1 MRIIDLFSGAGGL
14 TFGFYYRLYKNR
26 FVRNKKNLFVFANE
40 FNKSASDAFSVN
52 YPDIT
57 MLNSD
62 IKDLTEDQIKKLVGE
77 DPVDIIIGG
86 PPCQSYSTVGPRNY
100 DERAVLYQEYSRI
113 LGIVRPKM
121 FLFENVR
128 GILSMREV
136 FYKKDENGNIE
147 YELTNIEG
155 KESVRPRKRPVV
167 DHYGEKLMDKM
178 EALFGNINGDLGY
191 NIRYKVLNSVDY
203 GVPENRDR
211 VFIVGIRK
219 DLGIKWEF
227 PKPVPGMHL
236 SVREAISDLPPVS
249 EGESVSDYKST
260 AQNDYQR
267 LMRHGSSVLTQHYCG
282 VYGDKMRVV
291 IHNVKQGQGRNDFNK
306 LIDAGVIEKK
316 YKLTSGCNIREK
328 LLALKEQ
335 QKENKRICG
344 NCYNREYDGYVFV
357 DVMGNIFNPR
367 NLSSNFSK
375 LLELKG
381 LRHIRFHDLRHSCA
395 SLLLAND
402 VPMKQIQEWLGHS
415 DISTTAN
422 IYSHLDYK
430 SKLTSANVMDN
441 VLTLPETETVGWQ
454 K

>member
-62 IKDLTEDQIKKLVGE
+62 IKDLTEDQIKELVGE

-136 FYKKDENGNIE
+136 FYKKDVNGNIV
-147 YELTNIEG
+147 YEITNIEG

-227 PKPVPGMHL
+227 PKPIPGMHL

-306 LIDAGVIEKK
+306 LIEAGVIEKK
-316 YKLTSGCNIREK
+316 YKLTSGYANTYGRLVESSPSPTITNNLATPSSLRCIHYSQDRALTPREGARIQSFPDWFVFK
-328 LLALKEQ
+328 GTKDEVTSQIGNAVPPLLSIHLARQFEKALKRGE
-335 QKENKRICG
+335 
-344 NCYNREYDGYVFV
+344 
-357 DVMGNIFNPR
+357 
-367 NLSSNFSK
+367 
-375 LLELKG
+375 
-381 LRHIRFHDLRHSCA
+381 
-395 SLLLAND
+395 
-402 VPMKQIQEWLGHS
+402 S
-415 DISTTAN
+415 D
-422 IYSHLDYK
+422 
-430 SKLTSANVMDN
+430 
-441 VLTLPETETVGWQ
+441 E
-454 K
+454 

>member
-316 YKLTSGCNIREK
+316 YKLTSG
-328 LLALKEQ
+328 
-335 QKENKRICG
+335 
-344 NCYNREYDGYVFV
+344 Y
-357 DVMGNIFNPR
+357 
-367 NLSSNFSK
+367 
-375 LLELKG
+375 
-381 LRHIRFHDLRHSCA
+381 
-395 SLLLAND
+395 
-402 VPMKQIQEWLGHS
+402 
-415 DISTTAN
+415 T
-422 IYSHLDYK
+422 
-430 SKLTSANVMDN
+430 
-441 VLTLPETETVGWQ
+441 
-454 K
+454 